1 MDIVLKVLRSLY
13 GELIEQWPDL
23 IGTFYGVLLGGLATL
38 GIVRWQVG
46 EERRTREEHDKAFLS
61 VLVEHVNREI
71 AKNLRVVRDLIHALG
86 RTEHAR
92 LDVWDWAV
100 TIVGSF
106 SSQAHDDLYRTGLQR
121 FLPAELEEE
130 IRNANSLVFDVRNRV
145 RQARAE
151 HIFNVNYRDD
161 AEALNDELFDEV
173 RAMLPGAEVA
183 MERSDRVVDPGN
195 LPWAQS
201 AAERKKK
208 RAGRIRSL
216 LRGLRGKAASSPGER

>member
-1 MDIVLKVLRSLY
+1 MDILLKVLRELY
-13 GELIEQWPDL
+13 GQLLEQWPDL

-38 GIVRWQVG
+38 GVVRWQVG

-71 AKNLRVVRDLIHALG
+71 AKNLRVLRDLVHALD

-121 FLPAELEEE
+121 YLPSELEEE
-130 IRNANSLVFDVRNRV
+130 IRSANSIVFDVRNRV

-151 HIFNVNYRDD
+151 HIFNANYRGD
-161 AEALNDELFDEV
+161 AEALNDELFHEV
-173 RAMLPGAEVA
+173 RTMVPGVEVT
-183 MERSDRVVDPGN
+183 MERADRTVDPRN
-195 LPWAQS
+195 LPWVAS
-201 AAERKKK
+201 EDEAAR
-208 RAGRIRSL
+208 RVGL
-216 LRGLRGKAASSPGER
+216 LRRILRRFRRSRG

>member
-1 MDIVLKVLRSLY
+1 MDILLKVLTFLY

-46 EERRTREEHDKAFLS
+46 EERRTREEHDKEFLS
-61 VLVEHVNREI
+61 VLVQHVNREI
-71 AKNLRVVRDLIHALG
+71 ANNLRVLRDLVHALD

-121 FLPAELEEE
+121 FLPGALEEE
-130 IRNANSLVFDVRNRV
+130 IRGANSVVFEVRNRV

-151 HIFNVNYRDD
+151 HIFNANYRDD
-161 AEALNDELFDEV
+161 AEALNDALFDEV

-183 MERSDRVVDPGN
+183 MERADRVVEPVN
-195 LPWAQS
+195 LPWGRS
-201 AAERKKK
+201 AAEAGEK
-208 RAGRIRSL
+208 RRGPVRSL
-216 LRGLRGKAASSPGER
+216 LRRLRGKAGSRSR

>member
-1 MDIVLKVLRSLY
+1 MSILLEILRALY
-13 GELIEQWPDL
+13 GTLIQQWPDL

-38 GIVRWQVG
+38 GIVRWQIG
-46 EERRTREEHDKAFLS
+46 EERRTREEHDRAFLS

-71 AKNLRVVRDLIHALG
+71 SKNLRILRDLTGALA

-121 FLPAELEEE
+121 YLPAALEEH
-130 IRNANSLVFDVRNRV
+130 IRSANTIVFDVRNRV

-151 HIFNVNYRDD
+151 HIFNANYLEEHEELNDALFSEVRRILPE
-161 AEALNDELFDEV
+161 AEASLEEAD
-173 RAMLPGAEVA
+173 RA
-183 MERSDRVVDPGN
+183 VDPAN
-195 LPWAQS
+195 LPWVETEAP
-201 AAERKKK
+201 ATPRRLGFLR
-208 RAGRIRSL
+208 RALDGVRRRIA
-216 LRGLRGKAASSPGER
+216 G

>member
-1 MDIVLKVLRSLY
+1 MDILFKVLQQLWSKL
-13 GELIEQWPDL
+13 LEQWPDL

-38 GIVRWQVG
+38 GVVRWQVG

-71 AKNLRVVRDLIHALG
+71 AKNLRVLHDLVHALG

-92 LDVWDWAV
+92 IDVWDWAV

-121 FLPAELEEE
+121 YLPSELEEE
-130 IRNANSLVFDVRNRV
+130 IRSANAIVFDVRNRV

-151 HIFNVNYRDD
+151 HIFNANYRDD
-161 AEALNDELFDEV
+161 AESLNDELFGEV
-173 RAMLPGAEVA
+173 RTMLPGVEVT
-183 MERSDRVVDPGN
+183 MERADRAVDPKN
-195 LPWAQS
+195 LPWVAS
-201 AAERKKK
+201 EAETP
-208 RAGRIRSL
+208 GSPGL
-216 LRGLRGKAASSPGER
+216 LRRIGRFFRRRKG